1 MTNTINTGTILIKES
16 TILPEGL
23 QLESEPYTKGWRL
36 VKNQCSSGMDRQVS
50 EAGWTLFYMAEE
62 MKASVVGSDL
72 EKTTRR
78 AVKRVIASMKSEKL
92 NCLEITQVA
101 VKHFLGVPYLTVSA
115 HPRHIQESIFL
126 FRAQRVAERER
137 AKLAA
142 A

>member
-23 QLESEPYTKGWRL
+23 QLESE
-36 VKNQCSSGMDRQVS
+36 
-50 EAGWTLFYMAEE
+50 
-62 MKASVVGSDL
+62 
-72 EKTTRR
+72 
-78 AVKRVIASMKSEKL
+78 
-92 NCLEITQVA
+92 
-101 VKHFLGVPYLTVSA
+101 TVSA

-126 FRAQRVAERER
+126 FRAQRVAQWDR